1 MDAPVVVYCRDPVRA
16 AAMGQEYRGAFKA
29 AILERVP
36 PHISVSF
43 SRTTFL
49 PAIAD
54 WSRFRSGEVR
64 VGGLERVSAEGRMRL
79 FKDDSPKT
87 EAEKAGGRLPGIARA
102 GTGLPGIFS
111 ASELRALFTEQI
123 MPAQLE
129 ASSRKGYWGSW
140 QLVLS
145 WGMAHGIIDHLLPM
159 ALDNL
164 EALIMELM
172 ILGMAANSVKNM
184 MACIQARHRMFGLA
198 PPILQAKLFARI
210 FKAVASTTGAPSRL
224 RFPIGT
230 HHLRQML
237 ALDGRMS
244 PLERRAV
251 LVVLVGTACV
261 SRVDEVA
268 QMQLCDLLWDH
279 DAAYHQS
286 LRAAMAIRII
296 RRKQDS
302 GRFGLYVRI
311 PAGPVVEMLRA
322 YVRDMQL
329 LADPRCTKMAQRG
342 ARCLFCDPVWPKTVL
357 GRRAKTGAGQLQ
369 GMSRQQVSGAVKVA
383 LEAIGMDPKHYS
395 GISMR
400 RGGVT
405 AAVQAKIPPAI
416 LHLQSGHGTA
426 TSSMGYVDPVD
437 PRTLYQTAA
446 AILGV
451 RASSP

>member
-1 MDAPVVVYCRDPVRA
+1 MVVYSRDPARA
-16 AAMGQEYRGAFKA
+16 AAISQEYRLAFKA
-29 AILERVP
+29 AILEWWPTHVP
-36 PHISVSF
+36 VRLA
-43 SRTTFL
+43 RTTFL
-49 PAIAD
+49 PSIAD
-54 WSRFRSGEVR
+54 WSRCQSGEIR
-64 VGGLERVSAEGRMRL
+64 VGGLERVSAEGRIRL
-79 FKDDSPKT
+79 FKNDSPQT
-87 EAEKAGGRLPGIARA
+87 EVEKAGGRMPGIARA
-102 GTGLPGIFS
+102 GPGLPGLFS
-111 ASELRALFTEQI
+111 AAELRSLFTEQI
-123 MPAQLE
+123 MPSQLE

-145 WGMAHGIIDHLLPM
+145 WGMAHGIMDRLLPM

-210 FKAVASTTGAPSRL
+210 FKAVASTTGATARL

-230 HHLRQML
+230 HHLHQMI

-244 PLERRAV
+244 PMERRAV

-268 QMQLCDLLWDH
+268 QLQMCDLLWDH

-286 LRAAMAIRII
+286 LQAALAIRII

-329 LADPRCTKMAQRG
+329 RLDPRCTKMTQRG
-342 ARCLFCDPVWPKTVL
+342 ARCLYCDPVWPKTVL
-357 GRRAKTGAGQLQ
+357 GRQARTGAGQLQ
-369 GMSRQQVSGAVKVA
+369 GMSRQQVSGSVKMA
-383 LEAIGMDPKHYS
+383 LEAIRVDPKHYS

-405 AAVQAKIPPAI
+405 AAVQAKISPAI

-437 PRTLYQTAA
+437 PRVLYQTAA